1 VAEDSGQEKTESATP
16 KRREEARKKGTVAR
30 SRELPSVLVLL
41 SSLGIFC
48 LYGVAMVESL
58 SEVMQRVFEECG
70 TFQLQDASAYT
81 FLLQV
86 MQYLGIMVAPFFLA
100 NLVCGLM
107 GNILQVGFFVSSES
121 MTPQWSRLDPLSGMR
136 KFVSLTSF
144 VELVKAILKITVLA
158 VIAWA
163 MLHRELAA
171 LPSLMEMEVG
181 GALAFF
187 ARVSYRIML
196 YSGLALFL
204 MALLDYGF
212 QRWQYEKNLRM
223 TKQEVKDEMRQRE
236 GDPLIKSRI
245 RRIQIGLARR
255 RMMEA
260 VPQADVI
267 ITNPTRLAIALK
279 YEAQNMV
286 APQVVAK
293 GAGDVAERIRSIAKE
308 HGIPIVE
315 HKPLAQALYK
325 AVDIGAVI
333 PAALYRAVAEILAYV
348 YRLRGTRH

>member
-1 VAEDSGQEKTESATP
+1 MAEESGQEKTESATP

-30 SRELPSVLVLL
+30 SRELPSVLVLF

-48 LYGVAMVESL
+48 LCGTAMAESL
-58 SEVMQRVFEECG
+58 SELMYRVFQRSG
-70 TFQLQDASAYT
+70 SFQLEGASAYT
-81 FLLQV
+81 LLV
-86 MQYLGIMVAPFFLA
+86 EVLQYVGIMVAPFFLA
-100 NLVCGLM
+100 NVLCGLL
-107 GNILQVGFFVSSES
+107 GNILQVGFFASSES
-121 MTPQWSRLDPLSGMR
+121 LTPQWSRLDPVSGMR
-136 KFVSLTSF
+136 KFVSLNSL
-144 VELVKAILKITVLA
+144 VELVKALLKIAVLA
-158 VIAWA
+158 AIAWA
-163 MLHRELAA
+163 MVGRELAA
-171 LPSLMEMEVG
+171 LPSLMEMGLQGVV
-181 GALAFF
+181 AFL

-196 YSGLALFL
+196 YSGLALL
-204 MALLDYGF
+204 MMALLDYGF

-236 GDPLIKSRI
+236 GDPLIKARI

-267 ITNPTRLAIALK
+267 VTNPTKLAIALK
-279 YEAQNMV
+279 YEAQTML
-286 APQVVAK
+286 APQVIAK
-293 GAGDVAERIRSIAKE
+293 GAGYVAERIREIAKA

-325 AVDIGAVI
+325 AVDIGSVI

-348 YRLRGTRH
+348 YRLKGRRR